1 MTIVGFADKVLTGGG
16 KRPSLLVWWFLGA
29 WFVNSIVFCFAA
41 ERMAP
46 NSVPLL
52 LNTDLRNNCAAKPNV
67 GWVRCELGA
76 MKEFPKFYPL
86 LYAADVLVPIMD
98 LQQSRYWQPISGE
111 WDRGTFAFFYRCF
124 SGAFGWLLGVAL
136 VTVATRWA
144 KGEDGNR

>member
-98 LQQSRYWQPISGE
+98 LQQFGIGNPFLVNGIAALSR
-111 WDRGTFAFFYRCF
+111 F
-124 SGAFGWLLGVAL
+124 S
-136 VTVATRWA
+136 TVASQARSDGSWA
-144 KGEDGNR
+144 LPSSR